1 MLEDERLFFHP
12 KSIGRSIIGSFISQS
27 FSLKGLLNEWKENG
41 FSVSMSSHNKHHS
54 KLRIIPIFVDASMH
68 DSYDIN
74 ISKYSKVS
82 GIQRTAQLYYV
93 MEGKNYYI
101 LGIIL
106 VANSVRRVHGQER
119 RWGSRHLC
127 LSKIKGMVLYM
138 DPLFYIGE
146 IFSHIHFTSVYLV
159 Y

>member
-1 MLEDERLFFHP
+1 
-12 KSIGRSIIGSFISQS
+12 
-27 FSLKGLLNEWKENG
+27 
-41 FSVSMSSHNKHHS
+41 
-54 KLRIIPIFVDASMH
+54 MH

-74 ISKYSKVS
+74 ISKYSKIS

-101 LGIIL
+101 FGIVL
-106 VANSVRRVHGQER
+106 VANSVRRVHGQIR
-119 RWGSRHLC
+119 RWASRHLC
-127 LSKIKGMVLYM
+127 LSKIKGTVLYM

-146 IFSHIHFTSVYLV
+146 IFSHSHFTSVYLI